1 MTKSGG
7 LNWEGLVSPLL
18 LVPKIRDAV
27 LIMQIVSNNS
37 RNKRL
42 TSLMLQLMEYIA
54 RVEQLQIKTSNTR
67 YRVSF

>member
-7 LNWEGLVSPLL
+7 LNWEGLVSPSL

-42 TSLMLQLMEYIA
+42 TSLMLQLMEYMA